1 MLIALTMPQFGE
13 SITEGH
19 LVRWL
24 KKEGESVAEAEPIV
38 EMETEKSVFSHESP
52 FQGKITKLLAE
63 EGANVPV
70 GQVIAHFEVSDADGK
85 KYIDMGVGQAVDAT
99 LPASSTK
106 VIPSKSEPAPTPSPA
121 APVAKSAAPAST
133 AMKAPGITIVAITP
147 IRARIAEKMV
157 LSKTTIPHAG
167 TGLDVDLGKIDQWRK
182 ANENPPSY
190 LIFSLYTVL
199 QVLKKFPLI
208 NSSWKE
214 SGGKKWIEQYDD
226 VNLGVAVATKEGLMV
241 PSIKKANTLSFKDL
255 QAAVAGLIESA
266 RQGMLKVDELTGA
279 TFTVNNTGS
288 LGSYRTAQV
297 IPPPQAAIMALN
309 KVVKKPVAIASGEGE
324 MRVAIRPI
332 MSLDLAF
339 DHRVIDGD
347 YGIGFVDA
355 VAKALEDFD
364 FSKIN

>member
-24 KKEGESVAEAEPIV
+24 KNEGDTVAEAEPVV

-52 FQGKITKLLAE
+52 FKGKIVKLIGN
-63 EGANVPV
+63 EGDNIPV
-70 GQVIAHFEVSDADGK
+70 GQIIAHFDVSDDDGK
-85 KYIDMGVGQAVDAT
+85 RYIELGVGQAVSAQ
-99 LPASSTK
+99 PASVST
-106 VIPSKSEPAPTPSPA
+106 PPAPPAVSSPSPA
-121 APVAKSAAPAST
+121 KPMAPAAASAPVVSKEETKSKAPVAGT
-133 AMKAPGITIVAITP
+133 TIVNVTP

-167 TGLDVDLGKIDQWRK
+167 TGLDVDLGTIEAWRK
-182 ANENPPSY
+182 ANANPPSY
-190 LIFSLYTVL
+190 LVFSLYTVL
-199 QVLKKFPLI
+199 QVIKKFPLI

-214 SGGKKWIEQYDD
+214 DGNKKWIEQYDD
-226 VNLGVAVATKEGLMV
+226 VNLGVAVATKDGLMV
-241 PSIKKANTLSFKDL
+241 PSIKKANKMTFKEL
-255 QAAVAGLIESA
+255 QAAVAGLIDSA
-266 RQGMLKVDELTGA
+266 RNGNLKVDELTGT

-297 IPPPQAAIMALN
+297 IPPPQVAIMALN
-309 KVVKKPVAIASGEGE
+309 KVVKKPVAVGDQVI
-324 MRVAIRPI
+324 VRPI

-355 VAKALEDFD
+355 VAKALESFD
-364 FSKIN
+364 FSKIS

>member
-1 MLIALTMPQFGE
+1 MIIALTMPQFGE

-24 KKEGESVAEAEPIV
+24 KNAGDTVAEAEPIV

-52 FQGKITKLLAE
+52 FKGKIVKLLAE

-70 GQVIAHFEVSDADGK
+70 GQVIAHFDVSAEDGK
-85 KYIDMGVGQAVDAT
+85 KYLDLGVAQPVDGSGT
-99 LPASSTK
+99 PIEKPKVVETK
-106 VIPSKSEPAPTPSPA
+106 TEEIKA
-121 APVAKSAAPAST
+121 APVAKPSTSVTPSAAP
-133 AMKAPGITIVAITP
+133 GVTIVNITP

-190 LIFSLYTVL
+190 LIFALFTVL
-199 QVLKKFPLI
+199 HVIKKYPLI

-241 PSIKKANTLSFKDL
+241 PSIKKANTLSFKQL
-255 QAAVAGLIESA
+255 QSAVAALIESA
-266 RQGMLKVDELTGA
+266 RNGNLKVEELTGA

-288 LGSYRTAQV
+288 LGSYRTSQV
-297 IPPPQAAIMALN
+297 IPPPQVAIMALN
-309 KVVKKPVAIASGEGE
+309 KVVKKPVAVSSGEGE

-355 VAKALEDFD
+355 VAKELESFD
-364 FSKIN
+364 FSQIT

>member
-1 MLIALTMPQFGE
+1 MIIALTMPQFGE

-24 KKEGESVAEAEPIV
+24 KNVGDTVAEAEPIV

-52 FQGKITKLLAE
+52 FKGKMTKLIAAE
-63 EGANVPV
+63 GDNIPV
-70 GQVIAHFEVSDADGK
+70 GQIIAHFDVSDEDGK
-85 KYIDMGVGQAVDAT
+85 KYIQLGVGQAVDAGSAPSSP
-99 LPASSTK
+99 PAK
-106 VIPSKSEPAPTPSPA
+106 KFEEAKPAPA
-121 APVAKSAAPAST
+121 AKPVAAGVT
-133 AMKAPGITIVAITP
+133 LVAVTP

-167 TGLDVDLGKIDQWRK
+167 TGLDVDLGNIDAWRK
-182 ANENPPSY
+182 ANPTPPSY

-199 QVLKKFPLI
+199 QVIKKFPLI

-214 SGGKKWIEQYDD
+214 DSGKKWIEQYDD

-241 PSIKKANTLSFKDL
+241 PSIKKANTLSFKEL
-255 QAAVAGLIESA
+255 QNAVATLIESA
-266 RQGMLKVDELTGA
+266 RNGTLKIDELTGA

-297 IPPPQAAIMALN
+297 IPPPQVAIMALN
-309 KVVKKPVAIASGEGE
+309 KVVKKPVAIDGQ
-324 MRVAIRPI
+324 VVIRPV

-355 VAKALEDFD
+355 VGKSLEAFD
-364 FSKIN
+364 FTKIS